1 MKIRSKSAQSA
12 PPLAKPDARDRATA
26 KLVEKSL
33 VAEHKRWNM
42 PLLGW
47 KDGKITE
54 TQP

>member
-1 MKIRSKSAQSA
+1 MKQKTKPAKAPA
-12 PPLAKPDARDRATA
+12 PPSDSKDRAAVTA
-26 KLVEKSL
+26 KAMSESL
-33 VAEHKRWNM
+33 IAEHKRWNM